1 MSEMFCFQCE
11 ERAGASACTVSGVC
25 GKKPDVAA
33 MEDLVIHAIKGL
45 APYAYAAALG
55 GVRDDTM
62 DGLVLESIFATV
74 TNVNFDA
81 EAFEVYVRRLAEA
94 KTQMK
99 SIAEGMGA
107 NLAGLNGAT
116 TWAPAMDLMG
126 LIAQGHAATHKQVRD
141 TLGEDV
147 HSLQELLV
155 YGIKGM
161 AAYAFHARM
170 LGYKDPEVSLYIY
183 KAFDALNRREA
194 DVNKLIGLNL
204 ECGAVNVNVMALL
217 DTAHT
222 TTYGHPVPTKV
233 RMEPLKGKAILVS
246 GHDLKDLEELLK
258 QTEGKGVHIYTHS
271 EMLPAHGYPE
281 LKKYPHL
288 VGNYGGAWHTQQREF
303 DAFPGAI
310 LMTSNCIQK
319 PRESYMDRI
328 FTAGPVGWPG
338 VKHVDGHDFSAV
350 IEQALACEG
359 FSEDGGSRSTM
370 VGFGHNAVLGVA
382 PVVVDA
388 VKSGAIKHFFLVGGC
403 DGHKNERSYYGD
415 FVAGLPQDTVVLTL
429 GCAKYRFINQ
439 NLGEIGGIPR
449 VLDIGQCNDAYSAVR
464 IAMALAEAFNTDINS
479 LPLSLNISWYEQKAT
494 CILLSLLHLGV
505 KNIHLGPTIPS
516 YVSPGVLN
524 VLVEKWGISGISTPE
539 ADMKK
544 MMGQA

>member
-1 MSEMFCFQCE
+1 MYCIQCE
-11 ERAGASACTVSGVC
+11 ETTGGTACTVSGVC

-33 MEDLVIHAIKGL
+33 MEDLVVHAIKGL
-45 APYAYAAALG
+45 APFAFAAAQA
-55 GVRDDTM
+55 GVRDDVM
-62 DGLVLESIFATV
+62 DGLVLESLFTTV
-74 TNVNFDA
+74 TNVNFDPDA
-81 EAFEVYVRRLAEA
+81 LEVYVRKLAEY
-94 KTQMK
+94 KTEMRGV
-99 SIAEGMGA
+99 AATHGA
-107 NLAGLNGAT
+107 DFSGLNGAT
-116 TWAPAMDLMG
+116 TWTPAADLMG
-126 LIAQGHAATHKQVRD
+126 LIGQGHLVSHKRVLD
-141 TLGEDV
+141 TLGEDI

-170 LGYKDPEVSLYIY
+170 LGYKDPAVSEFIY
-183 KAFDALNRREA
+183 KAFDALNRGEA

-204 ECGAVNVNVMALL
+204 ECGAVNVGVMAML
-217 DTAHT
+217 DEANT

-233 RMEPLKGKAILVS
+233 RMEPVKGKAILVS

-258 QTEGKGVHIYTHS
+258 QTEGKGVNIYTHS

-288 VGNYGGAWHTQQREF
+288 VGNYGGAWHTQQKEF
-303 DAFPGAI
+303 EAFPGAI

-319 PRESYMDRI
+319 PRTSYEDRI

-338 VKHVDGHDFSAV
+338 ITHVNGHDFTPV
-350 IEQALACEG
+350 IERALACEG
-359 FSEDGGSRSTM
+359 FSEDGGARTTM

-403 DGHKNERSYYGD
+403 DGHKKERSYYSD

-439 NLGEIGGIPR
+439 DLGEIGGIPR
-449 VLDIGQCNDAYSAVR
+449 VLDVGQCNDAYSAVR
-464 IAMALAEAFNTDINS
+464 IAMALADAFETDINS
-479 LPLSLNISWYEQKAT
+479 LPLSMNISWYEQKAT

-505 KNIHLGPTIPS
+505 KNIHLGPTVPA

-524 VLVEKWGISGISTPE
+524 VLVDKWGISGISTPE